1 MLADLF
7 MHYIIFAVGLQE
19 RSLVRD
25 LQGVY
30 SDGHTWDNHQGNMLS
45 TTRSPV
51 LQIETIHDAPW
62 PVTFLACTQRIMRL
76 DRYVSTVYYF
86 LTALAHCC
94 FSYTRMHAKSTK
106 KRKKKLRPVIGTYK
120 PKLFPTQITTI
131 IIRFIYHEFDSAILS
146 CILAI
151 VHRKLF
157 FFAKVVCVMSSS
169 EICYNLGWREQ
180 YTLFSKCTQLYVE
193 DSVKNNW
200 GYSSAVNNIMGYL
213 INYSK

>member
-1 MLADLF
+1 
-7 MHYIIFAVGLQE
+7 
-19 RSLVRD
+19 
-25 LQGVY
+25 
-30 SDGHTWDNHQGNMLS
+30 
-45 TTRSPV
+45 
-51 LQIETIHDAPW
+51 
-62 PVTFLACTQRIMRL
+62 MRL

-157 FFAKVVCVMSSS
+157 FLPK
-169 EICYNLGWREQ
+169 
-180 YTLFSKCTQLYVE
+180 LYVSCHHLKFVTIS
-193 DSVKNNW
+193 DGGNSIH
-200 GYSSAVNNIMGYL
+200 YFQSAR
-213 INYSK
+213 NYMSRTVLKTIGGTHQQSTTLWAIS